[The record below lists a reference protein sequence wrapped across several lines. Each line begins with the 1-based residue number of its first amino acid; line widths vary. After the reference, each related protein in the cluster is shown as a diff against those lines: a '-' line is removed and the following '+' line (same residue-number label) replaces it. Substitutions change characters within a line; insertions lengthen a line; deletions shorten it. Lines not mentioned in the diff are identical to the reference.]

1 MQVMKTI
8 LFLILINFA
17 FFVSGSERVVS
28 LSPAL
33 TELVCHLGCEKKL
46 IGRSDVCNYPHTVR
60 KIPVAGR
67 FADPNVEKIIKMQPT
82 LLITND
88 LINPNIAKTFEKR
101 GIKTAI
107 LKCRNISEYKDC
119 VKKLSVLLNVPQAGK
134 KELKR
139 IDFEMKAKRNVLPLN
154 VLWVIWDSPLM
165 VAGQNSLPDEV
176 IRLSGAKNVAGQVAQ
191 AYFKCSFDWLLK
203 QETDV
208 IIWSAS
214 PNGYNRHRFWKK
226 MKAVQQNKLIID
238 LDPDLL
244 QRPGPRIFEGIRL
257 LREKLEKMQ

>member
-8 LFLILINFA
+8 LFLILINSVFFA
-17 FFVSGSERVVS
+17 GGSERVVS

-46 IGRSDVCNYPHTVR
+46 IGRSDVCNYPSSVR
-60 KIPVAGR
+60 KIPTAGR
-67 FADPNVEKIIKMQPT
+67 FAAPNLEKIIQMKPE

-88 LINPNIAKTFEKR
+88 LINPNTAKTFEKH
-101 GIKTAI
+101 GIKTEI
-107 LKCRNISEYKDC
+107 LKCRNISEYREC
-119 VKKLSVLLNVPQAGK
+119 VKKLSVLLNVQQAGE

-139 IDFEMKAKRNVLPLN
+139 IDSEMNVKRKELPLK

-165 VAGQNSLPDEV
+165 IAGQNSLPDEV
-176 IRLSGAKNVAGQVAQ
+176 IRLSGAENVAGKVSH

-203 QETDV
+203 QKTDV

-214 PNGYNRHRFWKK
+214 PDGWKKHRFWKK

-257 LREKLEKMQ
+257 LRERLEKMQ